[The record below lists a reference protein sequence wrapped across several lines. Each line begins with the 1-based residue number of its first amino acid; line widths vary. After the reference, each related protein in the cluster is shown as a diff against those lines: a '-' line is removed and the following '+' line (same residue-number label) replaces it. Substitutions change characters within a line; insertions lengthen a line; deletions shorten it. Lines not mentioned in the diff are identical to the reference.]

1 MFPTNDF
8 ESIQVELISHTI
20 IPKAR
25 LRRYRSKSGKEPYYQ
40 FSLQSQVKPYREF
53 SRIDAVLDSYQGEF
67 EVFTLPNPMI
77 SHKAQ
82 TGLYLYQAANKGS
95 DVVILAGALPN
106 EVDAVIAGDFLQ
118 INGSPKAYR
127 ILADAN
133 ANPSGHVNAKLTQ
146 SLIQDHLA
154 PSVIKY
160 GDAVEFQVSMTDRD
174 SDATTA
180 DKARWGSHYV
190 ELIEQI

>member
-8 ESIQVELISHTI
+8 ESIQAELISHTI

-67 EVFTLPNPMI
+67 EVFALPNPMI
-77 SHKAQ
+77 SHKTQ
-82 TGLYLYQAANKGS
+82 TGLYLYQDANKGADTIVLGGVPS
-95 DVVILAGALPN
+95 SEI
-106 EVDAVIAGDFLQ
+106 DAVIAGDFLQ
-118 INGSPKAYR
+118 INGSKKAYR
-127 ILADAN
+127 VLSDAN
-133 ANPSGHVNAKLTQ
+133 ADAAGRVTVKLTQ
-146 SLIQDHLA
+146 PLIKNYVS
-154 PSVIKY
+154 PSVVKY

-180 DKARWGSHYV
+180 DKARWGSHFV

>member
-8 ESIQVELISHTI
+8 ESIQAELISHTI

-67 EVFTLPNPMI
+67 EVFALPNPMV
-77 SHKAQ
+77 SHRTQ
-82 TGLYLYQAANKGS
+82 TGLYLYQAANKGAGT
-95 DVVILAGALPN
+95 VVLAGAQPN
-106 EVDAVIAGDFLQ
+106 EVDAVIAGDFIQ
-118 INGSPKAYR
+118 INGSKKAYR
-127 ILADAN
+127 VLEDAN
-133 ANPSGHVNAKLTQ
+133 ANSSGLVDVKLTQ
-146 SLIQDHLA
+146 TLIQNYLA

-160 GDAVEFQVSMTDRD
+160 GSEVEFQVSMTDRD

>member
-8 ESIQVELISHTI
+8 ESIQAELISHTI

-25 LRRYRSKSGKEPYYQ
+25 LRRYRSKSSKEPYYQ
-40 FSLQSQVKPYREF
+40 FSLQSQMKNYREF

-67 EVFTLPNPMI
+67 EVFALVNPMI
-77 SHKAQ
+77 SHRAQ
-82 TGLYLYQAANKGS
+82 TGLYVYQAANKGAS
-95 DVVILAGALPN
+95 TIILAGAQPN

-118 INGSPKAYR
+118 ITGSKKAYR
-127 ILADAN
+127 VLEDAN
-133 ANPSGHVNAKLTQ
+133 ANSSGHVEVKLTQ
-146 SLIQDHLA
+146 ALIQNHLA
-154 PSVIKY
+154 PSSVKY

>member
-8 ESIQVELISHTI
+8 ESIQAELISHTI

-67 EVFTLPNPMI
+67 EVFSLPNPMI
-77 SHKAQ
+77 SHKTQ
-82 TGLYLYQAANKGS
+82 TGLYLFQDANKG
-95 DVVILAGALPN
+95 DDTVILGGANTN
-106 EVDAVIAGDFLQ
+106 EVDAVVAGDFLQ
-118 INGSPKAYR
+118 INGSKKAYR
-127 ILADAN
+127 ILSDADAT
-133 ANPSGHVNAKLTQ
+133 AAGRVTVKLTQ
-146 SLIQDHLA
+146 PLIQNYIS
-154 PSVIKY
+154 PSTVKY
-160 GDAVEFQVSMTDRD
+160 GEAVEFQVSMTDRD

-180 DKARWGSHYV
+180 DKARWGSHFV

>member
-8 ESIQVELISHTI
+8 ESIQAELISHTI

-40 FSLQSQVKPYREF
+40 FSLQSQIKPYREF
-53 SRIDAVLDSYQGEF
+53 SRIDAMLDSYQGEF
-67 EVFTLPNPMI
+67 EVFALPNPMI

-82 TGLYLYQAANKGS
+82 TGLYLYQAANKGT
-95 DVVILAGALPN
+95 DTVVLAGAQPN
-106 EVDAVIAGDFLQ
+106 EVDAVIAGDFIQ
-118 INGSPKAYR
+118 INGSKKAYR
-127 ILADAN
+127 VLEDAN
-133 ANPSGHVNAKLTQ
+133 ANSSGHVLVKLTQ
-146 SLIQDHLA
+146 TLIQNYLA

-160 GDAVEFQVSMTDRD
+160 GSEVEFQVSMTDRD

>member
-8 ESIQVELISHTI
+8 ESIQAELISHTI

-40 FSLQSQVKPYREF
+40 FSLQSQIKPYREF
-53 SRIDAVLDSYQGEF
+53 SRIDAMLDSYQGEF
-67 EVFTLPNPMI
+67 EVFALPNPMI

-82 TGLYLYQAANKGS
+82 TGLYLYQSANKGA
-95 DVVILAGALPN
+95 DTIVLGGATSN
-106 EVDAVIAGDFLQ
+106 EIDAVIAGDFLQ
-118 INGSPKAYR
+118 INGSKKAYR
-127 ILADAN
+127 VLSDAN
-133 ANPSGHVNAKLTQ
+133 ADAAGRVTVKLTQ
-146 SLIQDHLA
+146 PLIQNYIS
-154 PSVIKY
+154 PSTIKY